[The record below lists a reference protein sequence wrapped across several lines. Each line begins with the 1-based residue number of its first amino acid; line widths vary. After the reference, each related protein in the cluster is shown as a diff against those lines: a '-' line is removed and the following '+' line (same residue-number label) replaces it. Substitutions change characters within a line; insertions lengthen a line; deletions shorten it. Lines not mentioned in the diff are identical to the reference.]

1 MYQSRFTFMFNHADL
16 MSLVTEIWDIA
27 IKGSEKPFDFDNKS
41 LSDSDILTMTGILTI
56 NMDDLQSE
64 V

>member
-1 MYQSRFTFMFNHADL
+1 MFNHADL
-16 MSLVTEIWDIA
+16 MSLVTEIRDIA
-27 IKGSEKPFDFDNKS
+27 IKGSEKLFNFDNKS